1 MPDTLATYFK
11 EELIN
16 WDATIDFYRTESDAL
31 ESKLFQLI
39 QQNTI
44 PERALMAEHFLSE
57 LTSLKSRLESVVK
70 QMHRQNDNL
79 QKDNTPINDEAI
91 TEKIKK
97 DQNILREKMQTLE
110 KKFVD
115 LKYACYNFLSAHI

>member
-1 MPDTLATYFK
+1 MPDTLATYYK

-16 WDATIDFYRTESDAL
+16 WDATIDFYRTESDTL

-44 PERALMAEHFLSE
+44 PQRAEMAEQFLNQ
-57 LTSLKSRLESVVK
+57 LTSLHSQLESVAK

-79 QKDNTPINDEAI
+79 QKDDTPINDEAV
-91 TEKIKK
+91 TEKMKK
-97 DQNILREKMQTLE
+97 DQNLLRDKMQTLE
-110 KKFVD
+110 KNFVE